1 MLVVMLKISTAKN
14 SKFQMIPESITF
26 WHVLCQWIMRDGVK
40 FWNHFVDLYFYCR
53 INSVDIDIL
62 SFSYLFITQDH
73 NLFIFMYF
81 ILCRLHR
88 IYHNYH
94 HHTNG
99 FSFHSSVVYVAIEA
113 DLIDILKVPSSELR
127 ITGVIGGRLKLFVIG
142 VLERRSLHKRSL

>member
-1 MLVVMLKISTAKN
+1 M
-14 SKFQMIPESITF
+14 
-26 WHVLCQWIMRDGVK
+26 
-40 FWNHFVDLYFYCR
+40 
-53 INSVDIDIL
+53 
-62 SFSYLFITQDH
+62 
-73 NLFIFMYF
+73 
-81 ILCRLHR
+81 CRLHR

-142 VLERRSLHKRSL
+142 VLERRSLHKRSLVELLRDEDAEFIEALSARDSREGE

>member
-1 MLVVMLKISTAKN
+1 MKISWL
-14 SKFQMIPESITF
+14 FV
-26 WHVLCQWIMRDGVK
+26 HVLYTWK
-40 FWNHFVDLYFYCR
+40 NTFYLASR
-53 INSVDIDIL
+53 FN
-62 SFSYLFITQDH
+62 
-73 NLFIFMYF
+73 YF